1 MEKLTFKELH
11 DIMGGISQEEYCAQ
25 LTQIISDNWD
35 NWDDPHVIVLHMHM
49 RNTANMV
56 SESGGMLIVCPH

>member
-35 NWDDPHVIVLHMHM
+35 NWDDHTRHS
-49 RNTANMV
+49 AAYAY
-56 SESGGMLIVCPH
+56 EKYC